1 MKCIIIGCG
10 RMGEG
15 LARTLSLRGH
25 TITVVDKKRDAMEQL
40 EQSLQGRTIVG
51 TGFDRGVLVQAGIER
66 ADGLAAVTNSDEAN
80 VVIARLAR
88 LVFQV
93 PRVVARLYDPR
104 KADVY
109 QRLGVQIV
117 APISWAIH
125 RLADLLSYS
134 ELDAILSLGS
144 GEVEI
149 VELEIPPLLVGH
161 KVGAIAVP
169 GEVRVIALSRR
180 GKAFLPSSETLL
192 QKGDSAHIAVLT
204 SSVERLRAILT
215 LP

>member
-1 MKCIIIGCG
+1 MRFIIVGCG

-15 LARTLSLRGH
+15 LARALSLRGH
-25 TITVVDKKRDAMEQL
+25 TVTVLDKNRDAMEHL
-40 EQSLQGRTIVG
+40 EKSLQGRTLVG
-51 TGFDRGVLVQAGIER
+51 TGFDRGVLVQAGIEH

-104 KADVY
+104 KADIY

-134 ELDAILSLGS
+134 EMDAILSLGS

-149 VELEIPPLLVGH
+149 VEVEVPPLLVGH

-180 GKAFLPSSETLL
+180 GKAFLPSSETLM
-192 QKGDSAHIAVLT
+192 QKGDLAHIAVLT

>member
-1 MKCIIIGCG
+1 MRFIIIGCG

-15 LARTLSLRGH
+15 LARALSQRGH
-25 TITVVDKKRDAMEQL
+25 TVTVLDKNRDAMEQL
-40 EQSLQGRTIVG
+40 EHSLQGRTLVG
-51 TGFDRGVLVQAGIER
+51 SGFDRRVLVHAGIEH

-80 VVIARLAR
+80 VVIARIAR

-109 QRLGVQIV
+109 RRLGVQIV

-134 ELDAILSLGS
+134 ELDAILSLGG

-149 VELEIPPLLVGH
+149 VEVEVPPLLVGQ
-161 KVGAIAVP
+161 KVSAIAVP